1 MTRGRTA
8 VAAIRIVAILHLG
21 AAGTIL
27 VAGFAVMAV
36 FSVNTASDP
45 AARDWLGLLWLFYG
59 YAACVLVPQFA
70 GGWGLLA
77 RREWA
82 RWLLIVISCLYL
94 TLFPI
99 GTLFGGY
106 SLTVLLRSTRDQFV
120 ASPPTRAGE
129 RLKLLLVMAAV
140 GGVLFAGVWIGL
152 TIDRNTVRSSGP
164 IIGPNGYPIPLETG
178 RPTPPPSTL
187 PIGLPFRID
196 GPLLPILGLTL
207 LLGGLAL
214 GSRDVRRIFRR
225 RMGRV
230 RQSSFAREHAARVA
244 ARVAELN
251 ADPFRRAYA
260 ARVERGEQWSD
271 AQIAYDLDRAALATC
286 SHLQPIERRMR
297 ERGVA
302 VKRYGQ
308 DSVFA
313 DCVVD
318 ADALT
323 AYGLLAP
330 PAAYEEYYAP
340 ERGPHDI
347 PVAGLF
353 CRLCKASRIN
363 LKHPDDPPRRSE
375 RFSG

>member
-1 MTRGRTA
+1 MDR
-8 VAAIRIVAILHLG
+8 AIRIVAILHLG
-21 AAGTIL
+21 AAGIIL
-27 VAGFAVMAV
+27 VAGFAFMAV
-36 FSVNTASDP
+36 FSVNTAPDT
-45 AARDWLGLLWLFYG
+45 AARDWLVPLWFFYG

-70 GGWGLLA
+70 GGLGLLA

-99 GTLFGGY
+99 GTLFGGH
-106 SLTVLLRSTRDQFV
+106 SLTVLLRTTRDQFV
-120 ASPPTRAGE
+120 ASPPTRARE

-140 GGVLFAGVWIGL
+140 GGVLFAGIWIGL

-178 RPTPPPSTL
+178 RPVPHSTL
-187 PIGLPFRID
+187 PIGLPFSID
-196 GPLLPILGLTL
+196 GPLLPMMGLTL

-214 GSRDVRRIFRR
+214 GSRDARRIFRR

-230 RQSSFAREHAARVA
+230 RRSSFAREYAARVA
-244 ARVAELN
+244 ARVADLN
-251 ADPFRRAYA
+251 ADPSRRAYA

-297 ERGVA
+297 DRGIT

-308 DSVFA
+308 NAVFA

-318 ADALT
+318 ADALAT
-323 AYGLLAP
+323 CGLLAP

-340 ERGPHDI
+340 ERGPSDI
-347 PVAGLF
+347 PVAGIY
-353 CRLCKASRIN
+353 CWICGDSRIN